1 MLGMFLASLDQTIV
15 ATALPTITGDL
26 GGLDHLSW
34 VITAYMLAATV
45 STPLYGKLGDL
56 FGRKRLFQIAIV
68 IFLVSSVL
76 CGLASSMGQLIAF
89 RALKGV
95 GGGGLMVLA
104 QAVVADVVA
113 PRERGRY
120 QGYFGA
126 VFGVSSIVGPLL
138 GGFFTDHL
146 SWRWIFYINLPIGI
160 LALLVTSVVL
170 PAGRRSGNP
179 RIDYLGAAVMA
190 AAVSSIVLA
199 TTWGGTEYPW
209 GSPQVVGLG
218 ALAVVL
224 LGILVVVE
232 RRAAEPIL
240 PVRLFSLRTFNIA
253 TSTSFIVGVAMFGSI
268 AFLPLFLQVVTGAS
282 ATNSGFLLLPLM
294 VGLLVSSVSAGQITS
309 RTGRY
314 KAFPVVGMAVSAL
327 TMFLLSTMSAST
339 TQGTVTAY
347 MVLLGVGFGFSMQT
361 LVLATQNV
369 VPIGDLGAATSAVNF
384 FRSMGGSIGVALF
397 GALFNNGLSRRL
409 DGFEVTLS
417 DASSFT
423 PETLRALPSH
433 LLDRVVDA
441 FAVSLTDVFAY
452 AAPLIVVALGLTLL
466 LPEAPLRTT
475 VHATT
480 RARDGAAAPGRD
492 DDDDPSPMVAA
503 SG

>member
-1 MLGMFLASLDQTIV
+1 
-15 ATALPTITGDL
+15 TA
-26 GGLDHLSW
+26 
-34 VITAYMLAATV
+34 
-45 STPLYGKLGDL
+45 
-56 FGRKRLFQIAIV
+56 
-68 IFLVSSVL
+68 
-76 CGLASSMGQLIAF
+76 
-89 RALKGV
+89 
-95 GGGGLMVLA
+95 
-104 QAVVADVVA
+104 
-113 PRERGRY
+113 
-120 QGYFGA
+120 
-126 VFGVSSIVGPLL
+126 
-138 GGFFTDHL
+138 
-146 SWRWIFYINLPIGI
+146 
-160 LALLVTSVVL
+160 
-170 PAGRRSGNP
+170 
-179 RIDYLGAAVMA
+179 
-190 AAVSSIVLA
+190 
-199 TTWGGTEYPW
+199 
-209 GSPQVVGLG
+209 
-218 ALAVVL
+218 
-224 LGILVVVE
+224 
-232 RRAAEPIL
+232 
-240 PVRLFSLRTFNIA
+240 
-253 TSTSFIVGVAMFGSI
+253 
-268 AFLPLFLQVVTGAS
+268 AS
-282 ATNSGFLLLPLM
+282 APNSGFLLLPLM

-423 PETLRALPSH
+423 PETLRSLLSH

-441 FAVSLTDVFAY
+441 FAVSLADVFAY
-452 AAPLIVVALGLTLL
+452 AAPLIVVALGLALL

>member
-26 GGLDHLSW
+26 GGLVHLSW

-56 FGRKRLFQIAIV
+56 FGRKRLVQVAIV

-224 LGILVVVE
+224 LGVLVVVE

-294 VGLLVSSVSAGQITS
+294 VGLLVSSVSAGQI
-309 RTGRY
+309 
-314 KAFPVVGMAVSAL
+314 
-327 TMFLLSTMSAST
+327 
-339 TQGTVTAY
+339 
-347 MVLLGVGFGFSMQT
+347 
-361 LVLATQNV
+361 
-369 VPIGDLGAATSAVNF
+369 
-384 FRSMGGSIGVALF
+384 
-397 GALFNNGLSRRL
+397 
-409 DGFEVTLS
+409 
-417 DASSFT
+417 
-423 PETLRALPSH
+423 
-433 LLDRVVDA
+433 
-441 FAVSLTDVFAY
+441 
-452 AAPLIVVALGLTLL
+452 
-466 LPEAPLRTT
+466 
-475 VHATT
+475 
-480 RARDGAAAPGRD
+480 
-492 DDDDPSPMVAA
+492 
-503 SG
+503 